1 MNEHHIVSG
10 RWIEAMGLMALP
22 PNVPKSLQHLSTLV
36 DDIWYHAGD
45 TSADVSS
52 LLLQSYCNLQ
62 IRIFT
67 GIYYSLLLIVLMVY
81 KKSHSSSNIQIYR
94 IMYDSRQD

>member
-1 MNEHHIVSG
+1 MVSHHTLLKLEFFFQVFTSIFRLRMNEHHIVSG

-52 LLLQSYCNLQ
+52 LLL
-62 IRIFT
+62 
-67 GIYYSLLLIVLMVY
+67 
-81 KKSHSSSNIQIYR
+81 
-94 IMYDSRQD
+94 